1 MKFFKYAL
9 FAVMLAVSVGFVVQ
23 SHGEA
28 EQPAGT
34 APEQTEESS
43 TFNILLL
50 GCDISGLRPDSIMVL
65 HVDGGGQRIAMLSLP
80 RDSKMLF
87 EGRYVKLNT
96 LLALTNDE
104 GKTQAV
110 ESLIGVNI
118 DYYIKMKVGVF
129 ADIVDAL
136 GGLEYTVEEDMHYND
151 PAQGLYI
158 DLKAG
163 QQTLSGEQCEQY
175 CRYRRYVMGDLT
187 RTQNQQRLLG
197 ELLRQKMQL
206 QYVVKLPAVFHILT
220 ESTTTDI
227 TAADVASYL
236 PLARALAQGEV
247 EIESFDC
254 PGEYNDMKK
263 EGVSFYQIDQKALYN
278 LCQDRFKTP

>member
-23 SHGEA
+23 SHGET

-34 APEQTEESS
+34 ASEQTEETS

-50 GCDISGLRPDSIMVL
+50 GCDISGLRPDSIMVV
-65 HVDGGGQRIAMLSLP
+65 HVDGADKQVSMLSLP
-80 RDSKMLF
+80 RDSKMFF
-87 EGRYVKLNT
+87 EGRSVKFNT

-104 GKTQAV
+104 GKVRAV
-110 ESLIGVNI
+110 ENLIGVDI

-136 GGLEYTVEEDMHYND
+136 GGLEYTVEEDMRYND
-151 PAQGLYI
+151 PSQDLYI
-158 DLKAG
+158 NLKAG
-163 QQTLSGEQCEQY
+163 QQILSGEECEQY

-187 RTQNQQRLLG
+187 RTKNQQRLLK
-197 ELLRQKMQL
+197 ELIVQKMKL
-206 QYVVKLPAVFHILT
+206 QYVVKIPAVYNIIKENT
-220 ESTTTDI
+220 STDI
-227 TAADVASYL
+227 TPADMAAYL
-236 PLARALAQGEV
+236 PLARLLAQGEV
-247 EIESFDC
+247 EIMSFDC

-263 EGVSFYQIDQKALYN
+263 EGVSFYQIDHKALNN
-278 LCQDRFKTP
+278 LCQNHFKTP